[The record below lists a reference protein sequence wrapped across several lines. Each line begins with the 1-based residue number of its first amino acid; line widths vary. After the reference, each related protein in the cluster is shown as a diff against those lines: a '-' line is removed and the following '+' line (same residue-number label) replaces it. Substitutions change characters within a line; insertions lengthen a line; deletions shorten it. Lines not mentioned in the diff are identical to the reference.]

1 MRKHFW
7 ILKDNIIL
15 IPKSHK
21 HFTHT
26 QKNDRPISLMNIDQ
40 SILSAVGSDLQGE
53 VLVNGS
59 WFWVIHGLCLP
70 DALWGQ
76 EVRCLQ
82 DCAMVKG
89 PVWFWVQ
96 YRLVL
101 TSPLHLVDVC
111 VFLQVA
117 LSTGSSISSVKWTAL
132 RDCGW
137 EVNELRR
144 LPHTCQEWQ
153 KH

>member
-1 MRKHFW
+1 MRNSDQLLSF
-7 ILKDNIIL
+7 
-15 IPKSHK
+15 
-21 HFTHT
+21 
-26 QKNDRPISLMNIDQ
+26 DRKVVTLEGNRAQ

-96 YRLVL
+96 YCLVL

-153 KH
+153 KHHLICLVSNHSHQLY